1 MKTVLIVEDDPTWAM
16 IIADY
21 VAQLGLGYVVVQ
33 SPQQAMDALDSG
45 SIDLI
50 ILDMM
55 LAVETGMTLLNEM
68 RSYDDLSRVP
78 VLVFTN
84 LQGLNDTALDQ
95 YGVNALLNKSTAT
108 PDDIKYQIKELTS
121 GRS

>member
-21 VAQLGLGYVVVQ
+21 VRQLDLSYLVVQ
-33 SPQQAMDALDSG
+33 SPQQAMDTIDSG

-68 RSYDDLSRVP
+68 RSYDDLAKVP
-78 VLVFTN
+78 VMVFTN
-84 LQGLNDTALDQ
+84 LSGLSNTVLDQ
-95 YGVNALLNKSTAT
+95 YGVSALLNKSTAT
-108 PDDIKYQIKELTS
+108 PDDIKYQIKELAS
-121 GRS
+121 GRG